1 MKLQRYFRFLKRF
14 VCTAVLIAIT
24 DLHAGK
30 VAVNQASNSVSV
42 IPPPV
47 STQMSLADARFLVGN
62 LEDGVGF
69 GLYAYDINNSGQVVG
84 NRWVLGVGLSGF
96 IWQNGQYFAD
106 FPPTDSN
113 HAFSQECYSI
123 NENGDVAGLSLGVSV
138 YDPELSQTTTPT
150 DVAIWHRGSGGWA
163 VTSLPKSVGNGVWI
177 PLGLNSSSQ
186 SVGTVNEFVA
196 VQYDSVTSNNLPNPY
211 LNPGGPQSGAA
222 YRINNFGVAVG
233 YVGRSF
239 GNYYSETRQACYWN
253 TAGHHLLPSDGNE
266 AVAFSINDIGQIVGY
281 SNDGSLGAFGF
292 GSPVLWDAGSKIS
305 LGQIIG
311 EALDINKYGQI
322 VGWGLNDSYEWR
334 ALLWDRLQP
343 IDLNTRIPADS
354 GWILTEARAINDS
367 GMILCEGQYK
377 GTPNFCVLTP
387 YQASLAVDA
396 NRDGVIK
403 LTSEDDSDVTTEEK
417 PFRFWLN
424 DDIDRT
430 HVTNNDMFQT
440 TNEQDDLERSP
451 TGKVDWQE
459 NRIPC
464 SRDLEDFAR
473 LWISTQGLTAA
484 FRPKDGTD
492 QAEADLYLG
501 LQWATE
507 GRMGTPAIKIYP
519 AVETDGGNQYLSVPS
534 VADQQVNFDYAMKDF
549 RDTATP
555 DISLNNVLA
564 GTDFFVIPPRYF
576 ARLSD
581 AQHKTFF
588 LFEGVSA
595 GKGQLKLV
603 ILKKENGSFM
613 KVGDGPGAW
622 FDLQN
627 IRNLYQTWTVGDNTK
642 PGVHADVTPAFT
654 HSVVSGS
661 PTLPEP
667 ATEDENDFVLFV
679 HGWNMKIFEKDR
691 FAETALKRLWW
702 QGYRGRFGAF
712 RWPTYYTRS
721 YSEDDPTDS
730 LGPPLD
736 PRNFDG
742 SELNSWKSASGL
754 LQLLAELKDTYHDAS
769 GNSRVRV
776 LAHSHGNIAVSEA
789 LRQAASPVVQ
799 TYVASQAAL
808 AAHCFDKDA
817 PDISGDWQNGHWYL
831 TLIDFLNL
839 KPVRVTTP
847 NVYAYYP
854 GSAGLNRDVQ
864 YPTAGQ
870 PYMTGALGG
879 EKWVNY
885 YNQSDWAL
893 DGWITDQALKPD
905 VGFDYRVQFDLWN
918 LHLYYSF
925 TDDNLSG
932 NPELNIPT
940 NTYKIFSFAAQA
952 RSQPLGRQPSVMG
965 LFDGQQASWNAYG
978 DKHPGHSAQFRSSIA
993 QRGDYWKQLLI
1004 SFALKAAP

>member
-1 MKLQRYFRFLKRF
+1 MKLQRYFRYLKRF

-123 NENGDVAGLSLGVSV
+123 SENGDVAGLSLGVSV
-138 YDPELSQTTTPT
+138 YDPELSETTTPT

-186 SVGTVNEFVA
+186 GVGTVNEFVA
-196 VQYDSVTSNNLPNPY
+196 VHYDSVTSNNLPNPY

-354 GWILTEARAINDS
+354 GWILSEARAINDS
-367 GMILCEGQYK
+367 GMILCEGQYN

-403 LTSEDDSDVTTEEK
+403 LTSEDDSDVTTAEK
-417 PFRFWLN
+417 PFRFWSN
-424 DDIDRT
+424 DDDDERVMRTWTTGSTYTENEHDDKEVTSDANKDCNNLVIDT
-430 HVTNNDMFQT
+430 
-440 TNEQDDLERSP
+440 E
-451 TGKVDWQE
+451 
-459 NRIPC
+459 
-464 SRDLEDFAR
+464 RDLEDLAR
-473 LWISTQGLTAA
+473 LWIYTAGITDALKNGTLRIGL
-484 FRPKDGTD
+484 KWTD
-492 QAEADLYLG
+492 VCS
-501 LQWATE
+501 
-507 GRMGTPAIKIYP
+507 GTPAVRLFK
-519 AVETDGGNQYLSVPS
+519 AVEADGGNAYLFTPGMATLQV
-534 VADQQVNFDYAMKDF
+534 DQ
-549 RDTATP
+549 TAATGAHGMAVG
-555 DISLNNVLA
+555 SLVE
-564 GTDFFVIPPRYF
+564 GTNPLPLPTALF
-576 ARLSD
+576 ANLTES
-581 AQHKTFF
+581 QPKTYL
-588 LFEGVSA
+588 LFEGALA

-603 ILKKENGSFM
+603 ILDQNDQPIGE
-613 KVGDGPGAW
+613 GPGVWIELKEPHEFVERYTCGDQSLGTVGALTHYTPSATFGAPTSEDEMDYVLYVHGYNMEDPEKQCWIETAFKRLYLLGYKGRVGGFSWPCAFGLVDQIRFDESEERAW
-622 FDLQN
+622 QAGAPLQEHLQN
-627 IRNLYQTWTVGDNTK
+627 
-642 PGVHADVTPAFT
+642 
-654 HSVVSGS
+654 
-661 PTLPEP
+661 
-667 ATEDENDFVLFV
+667 
-679 HGWNMKIFEKDR
+679 
-691 FAETALKRLWW
+691 LKNA
-702 QGYRGRFGAF
+702 GYRV
-712 RWPTYYTRS
+712 
-721 YSEDDPTDS
+721 
-730 LGPPLD
+730 
-736 PRNFDG
+736 
-742 SELNSWKSASGL
+742 
-754 LQLLAELKDTYHDAS
+754 H
-769 GNSRVRV
+769 VI
-776 LAHSHGNIAVSEA
+776 AHSQGNVVTGEA
-789 LRQAASPVVQ
+789 LRLWRAAGKATALVN
-799 TYVASQAAL
+799 TYIASQAAV
-808 AAHCFDKDA
+808 AAHSYNAAA
-817 PDISGDWQNGHWYL
+817 PLMPDYDQ
-831 TLIDFLNL
+831 TM
-839 KPVRVTTP
+839 P
-847 NVYAYYP
+847 NVYAVYWRA
-854 GSAGLNRDVQ
+854 GDSARFPQTWPATNPSYFADSIMQ
-864 YPTAGQ
+864 TTAGR
-870 PYMTGALGG
+870 
-879 EKWVNY
+879 WVNF
-885 YNQSDWAL
+885 YNPQDYALTAANGGIGSWESD
-893 DGWITDQALKPD
+893 QRMKPD
-905 VGFDYRVQFDLWN
+905 SFYHWSVTNGFFKGLVPFETS
-918 LHLYYSF
+918 YSF
-925 TDDNLSG
+925 PDDRY
-932 NPELNIPT
+932 T
-940 NTYKIFSFAAQA
+940 IFSFCAEA
-952 RSQPLGRQPSVMG
+952 RSVAVG
-965 LFDGQQASWNAYG
+965 ANATGGVFGGNARNLQDFGYAAE
-978 DKHPGHSAQFRSSIA
+978 HLWHSGQFRSFNA
-993 QRGDYWKQLLI
+993 ARYRYWQ
-1004 SFALKAAP
+1004 ALMSACDLTPYNPN